1 MKNKMKWLER
11 WIQKNENERSSL
23 SLNLLVREGLLDYSG
38 GGGLSETGVDNGL
51 INGRLL
57 VDNKSL
63 RLGLE

>member
-1 MKNKMKWLER
+1 M
-11 WIQKNENERSSL
+11 NENERSSL